1 MRDTQAAGRWQR
13 AVKSLLEGHSVIGSL
28 PAAHSLFPALD
39 IRVQLALKSKGV
51 ALIILVAAA
60 ACAMAQ
66 DVPRAKWIEN
76 GLIDAGGTH
85 EPTIFVI
92 RRGGERLDA
101 REQNERAESEDTLRR
116 LKAQG
121 IEVFHTHLYKGFGM
135 AAEMPEMEQTK
146 RTAEIA
152 HRLGLKVDT
161 YIQWDSL
168 MYETFFA
175 EEPRARNWIQR
186 DAYGRPILL
195 TYGYQQSYR
204 YRPCFANQEY
214 LDYLKKIVR
223 YAAEEVKT
231 DFIHFDNFDLN
242 PEPDSCHDETCTRG
256 FRAYLNH
263 KYTPAQQ
270 KERFGFEN
278 VDYVNPPE
286 WNESNP
292 PSGMQIIYD
301 PAIQEWIDY
310 RCQVMADALRQM
322 AAYAKSMNPEVVIEI
337 NPHGITGGNRAW
349 EAGLDHSR
357 LLKWTQ
363 AFWTEESVDPGF
375 GADGRLLSHIRS
387 YKLARSYGNVLMTY
401 ISENPIAMAEG
412 LAFNQ
417 TIGFAGTDPLT
428 PGMLRYIEF
437 YRKNRELFVGSQDVA
452 NVAVLRSYPSITYNQ
467 RSVQVATILVEQALI
482 QARIPFDLIFDE
494 HLGNLSKYKVLV
506 LPETECLSDLQLALI
521 RKFVAG
527 GGGLVAT
534 GQAGRYDQWRRLR
547 VVPGLKGLIDKQP
560 AARDYEEEVA
570 TVEARGAPVRKGYEK
585 GRVVYIP
592 AVRFDGSLPEFG
604 KYFQVD
610 PRFWKLPKNA
620 GEITDGVR
628 WAARD
633 EIPVEVSGPPYL
645 VANVVEQP
653 GKRRMMVHLVNYN
666 AKKSAVAERVEVTCR
681 IPAGRSAK
689 GIRIYTPDAL
699 GPETAAMTSNGREV
713 TFAVSVKTYS
723 VAVVEW

>member
-1 MRDTQAAGRWQR
+1 M
-13 AVKSLLEGHSVIGSL
+13 K
-28 PAAHSLFPALD
+28 
-39 IRVQLALKSKGV
+39 IRVLA
-51 ALIILVAAA
+51 ILVAIVGSAK
-60 ACAMAQ
+60 AQ
-66 DVPRAKWIEN
+66 DVPRAKWIED

-152 HRLGLKVDT
+152 RRLGLKVDT
-161 YIQWDSL
+161 YIQWNSM

-175 EEPRARNWIQR
+175 EEPRAQNWIQR
-186 DAYGRPILL
+186 DARGRPIML

-214 LDYLKKIVR
+214 LDYLKKVVR
-223 YAAEEVKT
+223 YAVEEVKT

-242 PEPDSCHDETCTRG
+242 PEPDSCHDEACTRG

-263 KYTPAQQ
+263 KYTPAQR

-278 VDYVNPPE
+278 VDFVNPPE
-286 WNESNP
+286 WNEPNP
-292 PSGMQIIYD
+292 PARMQVIFD

-322 AAYAKSMNPEVVIEI
+322 AVYAKSMNPEVVIEI

-349 EAGLDHSR
+349 EAGIDHTR

-363 AFWTEESVDPGF
+363 AFWTEESIEPGV
-375 GADGRLLSHIRS
+375 GAAGRLLSHIRS
-387 YKLARSYGNVLMTY
+387 YKLARTYRNVLMTY
-401 ISENPIAMAEG
+401 ISENPVAMAEA

-417 TIGFAGTDPLT
+417 TIGFAGNAPLL
-428 PGMLRYIEF
+428 PEMLRYVSF
-437 YRKNRELFVGSQDVA
+437 YRENRELFAGSQDVA
-452 NVAVLRSYPSITYNQ
+452 TVAVLRSYPSITYNQ
-467 RSVQVATILVEQALI
+467 RNVQLSTILVEQALI
-482 QARIPFDLIFDE
+482 QGHIPFDLIFDE
-494 HLGNLSKYKVLV
+494 HMESLSRYKVLV
-506 LPETECLSDLQLALI
+506 LPETECLSDPQLAAV
-521 RKFVAG
+521 RKFVAA

-547 VVPGLKGLIDKQP
+547 VVPGLKGLVDAQP
-560 AARDYEEEVA
+560 AARDYEEEV
-570 TVEARGAPVRKGYEK
+570 VPVALGGTASHKEYEK

-592 AVRFDGSLPEFG
+592 AVQFDGPLPEFG

-610 PRFWKLPKNA
+610 SRYWKLPKNA
-620 GEITDGVR
+620 RDITDGVR
-628 WAARD
+628 WAARGD
-633 EIPVEVSGPPYL
+633 IPVEISGSAYM
-645 VANVVEQP
+645 VANVVTQP
-653 GKRRMMVHLVNYN
+653 EKRRKIVHLVNYN
-666 AKKSAVAERVEVTCR
+666 AKKALTLEPVEVTCR
-681 IPAGRSAK
+681 IPEGQGAK
-689 GIRIYTPDAL
+689 GIQIYSPDAP
-699 GPETAAMTSNGREV
+699 GHQTTGMKSDGSK
-713 TFAVSVKTYS
+713 VSFSVRVRTYS
-723 VAVVEW
+723 LAVI